1 MYNHFRIK
9 QLTFTPNQETNMP
22 EQLLN
27 KSFRRELWAMPDP
40 PTEEPT
46 EEEEDDTT
54 SPDTGG

>member
-1 MYNHFRIK
+1 
-9 QLTFTPNQETNMP
+9 MP